1 MRAFLGINYLISI
14 NKLPTIKSC
23 WNVYSSLV
31 TRALETLCLGQD
43 LKTLFRI
50 SIFRATQKMTKV
62 TKVAKSDPLSTIL
75 TRVLV
80 ILLQMMILKALTGIW
95 WNSKVD
101 QAWKNI
107 PKTNQSS
114 GESRFGI
121 TVLVKEDTSI
131 SLNCTWVK
139 KKTQKKIWDQVMCW
153 KRLNPFKIVCVLF
166 FW

>member
-62 TKVAKSDPLSTIL
+62 TKVAKSDPLSSL
-75 TRVLV
+75 
-80 ILLQMMILKALTGIW
+80 LKALTGIW

-101 QAWKNI
+101 QAWNNM

-114 GESRFGI
+114 GVSRFGI
-121 TVLVKEDTSI
+121 AVLVKEDTSI